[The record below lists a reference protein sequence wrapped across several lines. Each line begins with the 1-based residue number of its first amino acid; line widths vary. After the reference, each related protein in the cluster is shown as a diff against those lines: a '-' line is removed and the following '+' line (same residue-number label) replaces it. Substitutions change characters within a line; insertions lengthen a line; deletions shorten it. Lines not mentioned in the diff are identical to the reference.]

1 MRLGVVFPQT
11 ESGTDPAAIRD
22 YVQAVEALGYD
33 HLAAF
38 DHVLGADLAH
48 WNLTN
53 APYSYETLFHEPM
66 VFFGY
71 AAALTTR
78 LELVT
83 SILILPQRQ
92 TALVAKQAAEIDVLS
107 GGRFRLGVGVGWNP
121 AEYAALGEDFHRR
134 GRRSEEQI
142 ALMRALWAE
151 QLVDFDGKY
160 DHVARAGINPLPVRR
175 SIPVWLGGMSDAV
188 IERVGRMADGWF
200 PQYRNPSHL
209 APAIER
215 VRTAAARAGRDPT
228 AIGFEARV
236 QVSSDGAV
244 EHARQFEAAGATHV
258 AVNTMGAG
266 FASLNDHIEALR
278 RFAGD
283 FGPH

>member
-33 HLAAF
+33 HLAIF
-38 DHVLGADLAH
+38 DHVLGADLQH
-48 WNLTN
+48 WKLPN
-53 APYSYETLFHEPM
+53 APYSHETLFHEPM

-71 AAALTTR
+71 VAALTTR
-78 LELVT
+78 IEMVT

-92 TALVAKQAAEIDVLS
+92 TALVAKQAASIDVLS
-107 GGRFRLGVGVGWNP
+107 GGRFRLGIGVGWNP
-121 AEYAALGEDFHRR
+121 AEYAALGEDFHTR

-142 ALMRALWAE
+142 ALMRALWSE
-151 QLVDFDGKY
+151 PLVDFDGRY
-160 DHVARAGINPLPVRR
+160 DHVERVGINPLPVRR

-188 IERVGRMADGWF
+188 IERVGRVGDGWF
-200 PQYRNPSHL
+200 PQYRD
-209 APAIER
+209 PAQLPAGIER
-215 VRTAAARAGRDPT
+215 VRAAAVAAGRDPS
-228 AIGFEARV
+228 AVGFEARV
-236 QVSSDGAV
+236 QVSSATAV
-244 EHARQFEAAGATHV
+244 EQARQFEAAGATHV

-266 FASLNDHIEALR
+266 FASLNDHIDALR

-283 FGPH
+283 FGPR